1 MPRGP
6 IYKHELFETVTKTTA
21 LACQNFMMSLV
32 AEGFDSCPMEGFDE
46 KRIKKILKL
55 NWGCRVVMVFG
66 VGKADG
72 KGVYG
77 KRFRINEKLII
88 KEV

>member
-1 MPRGP
+1 
-6 IYKHELFETVTKTTA
+6 
-21 LACQNFMMSLV
+21 MSLV

-46 KRIKKILKL
+46 NRIKKILKL
-55 NWGCRVVMVFG
+55 NWSCRVVMIFG
-66 VGKADG
+66 IGKADD

-77 KRFRINEKLII
+77 ERFRINEKLII